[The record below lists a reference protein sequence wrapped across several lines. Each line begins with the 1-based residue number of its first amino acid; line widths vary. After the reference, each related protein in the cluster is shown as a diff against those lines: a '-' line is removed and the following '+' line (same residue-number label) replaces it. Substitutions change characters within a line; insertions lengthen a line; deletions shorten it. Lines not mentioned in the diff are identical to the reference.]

1 MARAGE
7 AAADDVR
14 TQRRYDRRDPEALE
28 GNVIDLERHELRV
41 VEVAG
46 HKQPDAS
53 DQGLETILD
62 GRPSYIRDAVA
73 ASFRHNYDAMSWII
87 RYATS

>member
-1 MARAGE
+1 VARAGE

-62 GRPSYIRDAVA
+62 GRPSYIRPVP
-73 ASFRHNYDAMSWII
+73 I
-87 RYATS
+87 RCLMATPHALSRIDRRP